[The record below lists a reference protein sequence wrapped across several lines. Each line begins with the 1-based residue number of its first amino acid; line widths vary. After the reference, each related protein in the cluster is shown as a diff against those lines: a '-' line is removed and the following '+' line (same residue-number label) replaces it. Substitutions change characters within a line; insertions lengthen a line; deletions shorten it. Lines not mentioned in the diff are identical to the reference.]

1 MADKNMITIS
11 ASGLGEFL
19 ACPRKYYYGYMAR
32 IQAPDDKDKTGLKWL
47 EANEKGNL
55 VHKAMQLYVDE
66 VILPISQKLG
76 TDEAPKD
83 SDAEKEIIA
92 KLDAL
97 DFDENVFQ
105 DIWKRAVEYIEKD
118 MQKGGYDEPVVVP
131 LTAKEK
137 ELSEN
142 EEDMRRAVK
151 NLIQKMKENRQYPI
165 CAEMPFGTVKR
176 EGEEEPAPEM
186 VMEREG
192 SQFALRGFIDRVD
205 YDVSSGK
212 FVVIDYK
219 SGKIENKSK
228 LRQGDRD
235 DLLQDWIYALAFE
248 KLFPDR
254 EVVSSRYIF
263 TSSNNREITA
273 EMTKE
278 NKKQFEDRLFA
289 EIKRIESK
297 KDTVCKANEADFPDW
312 VDTCKYCNYKKLCEA
327 HDELNKAGDESTTDK
342 TEAE

>member
-1 MADKNMITIS
+1 MADKKVITIS

-19 ACPRKYYYGYMAR
+19 ECPRKYYYGYMAG
-32 IQAPDDKDKTGLKWL
+32 IQAPDDSDKTSLKWL
-47 EANEKGNL
+47 AANEKGNL

-76 TDEAPKD
+76 TDEAPKG
-83 SDAEKEIIA
+83 SDAEKEIVE

-97 DFDENVFQ
+97 EFDENAFQ
-105 DIWKRAVEYIEKD
+105 GIWEKAVEFIEKD
-118 MQKGGYDEPVVVP
+118 IQKGSYDEPVEVP

-165 CAEMPFGTVKR
+165 FAEMPFGKVKR
-176 EGEEEPAPEM
+176 EGEEEPDPEM
-186 VMEREG
+186 IIEREG
-192 SQFALRGFIDRVD
+192 NQFAIRGFIDRVD

-212 FVVIDYK
+212 FVVVDYK

-228 LRQGDRD
+228 LRRGDRD

-263 TSSNNREITA
+263 TSSNNLEITA
-273 EMTKE
+273 NMTKE
-278 NKKQFEDRLFA
+278 KKKQFEDRMFA
-289 EIKRIESK
+289 EIERIESR
-297 KDTVCKANEADFPDW
+297 KDIACKDQEKDFPDW
-312 VDTCKYCNYKKLCEA
+312 ENTCKYCDFKELCEA